1 MGYFRPVD
9 HRRML
14 RMIDTTISNDT
25 QVTLKAMAPSG
36 TLSIFFRHR
45 GTAVAAALLFG
56 AQLLLG
62 SCADNSAGGSMFS
75 LMSAQDEQKV
85 GDVEHPK
92 LVQEFGGE
100 IEDPALKRYV
110 DSVGNLLVK
119 TTEMSN
125 AKFTFSVLDDNIVN
139 AFALPGGYVHI
150 TRGLMALAN
159 NEAELAGV
167 MGHEIGHVTAHHS
180 AQLYTRSVLT
190 QILATGIGIATGVS
204 QLGEVASQGA
214 GVYLKS
220 YSRENEYEADSL
232 GVRYLTRAGYDPQAM
247 ADFLASLEAHSR
259 LEAELAGKSADSADQ
274 FDIMA
279 THPRTVDRVQKAIA
293 EAGEAGKP
301 KGPTDDGRDVYLR
314 QINGLIYGDSP
325 RQGYVR
331 GTRFAHP
338 IMKFEF
344 RVPDGFRLSN
354 QPTAVVAN
362 HPNGA
367 TIAFD
372 EIPKSGGISP
382 RSYLSR
388 INVALTGI
396 EDIDLNGL
404 QAATGAAQIRGS
416 NGVRDVRIVAVR
428 FSPDHLF
435 RFIFLTPPQ
444 FTASLADGL
453 KRTTYSFRGLSTAEA
468 AALKPLRIRV
478 VRTHPGDT
486 VTSMAARMAFTDHQ
500 EQRFR
505 VLNGL
510 APNDGLP
517 VAGLVKIV
525 VDTDVPK
532 EIF

>member
-1 MGYFRPVD
+1 
-9 HRRML
+9 
-14 RMIDTTISNDT
+14 
-25 QVTLKAMAPSG
+25 MALSG
-36 TLSIFFRHR
+36 TFPTRLRQR
-45 GTAVAAALLFG
+45 GLAATTALLLLG
-56 AQLLLG
+56 AQFLLG
-62 SCADNSAGGSMFS
+62 SCAENSASGGSMFS
-75 LMSAQDEQKV
+75 LMSASDEQKV
-85 GDVEHPK
+85 GDEEHPK

-100 IEDPALKRYV
+100 IEDQAVKRYV
-110 DSVGNLLVK
+110 DSVGNLLVR
-119 TTEMSN
+119 TTEMPNS
-125 AKFTFSVLDDNIVN
+125 KFTFTVLDDNIVN

-204 QLGEVASQGA
+204 QLGQVASQGA
-214 GVYLKS
+214 DVYLKS

-247 ADFLASLEAHSR
+247 ADFLGSLEAHSR

-325 RQGYVR
+325 RQGYAR

-354 QPTAVVAN
+354 QPTAVMASN
-362 HPNGA
+362 PNGA
-367 TIAFD
+367 VIAFE
-372 EIPKSGGISP
+372 EIPKSGGLSP
-382 RSYLSR
+382 RAYLSR
-388 INVALTGI
+388 INVSLTGI
-396 EDIDLNGL
+396 EDIDVNGL

-416 NGVRDVRIVAVR
+416 NGARDVRVVAIR

-435 RFIFLTPPQ
+435 RFIFLTPTQ
-444 FTASLADGL
+444 LTASLADGL
-453 KRTTYSFRGLSTAEA
+453 KRTTYSFRGLSAAEA

-478 VRTHPGDT
+478 VRVHPGDT
-486 VTSMAARMAFTDHQ
+486 VASMAARMAIPDHQ

-510 APNDGLP
+510 GPGEGLP
-517 VAGLVKIV
+517 PGGLIKIM

-532 EIF
+532 DIL

>member
-1 MGYFRPVD
+1 MAFLKTPLTFLFR
-9 HRRML
+9 
-14 RMIDTTISNDT
+14 
-25 QVTLKAMAPSG
+25 
-36 TLSIFFRHR
+36 R
-45 GTAVAAALLFG
+45 GTPIAATVLLLA
-56 AQLLLG
+56 AQLALG
-62 SCADNSAGGSMFS
+62 SCAENSATGGSMFS
-75 LMSAQDEQKV
+75 LMSSQDEQKV
-85 GDVEHPK
+85 GDEQHPK

-110 DSVGNLLVK
+110 DSIGNLLVK
-119 TTEMSN
+119 TTEMPNS
-125 AKFTFSVLDDNIVN
+125 KFTFTVLDDNIVN
-139 AFALPGGYVHI
+139 AFALPGGYIHI

-204 QLGEVASQGA
+204 QLGQVASQGA
-214 GVYLKS
+214 DVYLKS

-247 ADFLASLEAHSR
+247 ADFLGSLEAHSR

-301 KGPTDDGRDVYLR
+301 KGPTDDGREVYLR

-325 RQGYVR
+325 KQGYVR

-354 QPTAVVAN
+354 QPTAVMAN
-362 HPNGA
+362 NPNGA
-367 TIAFD
+367 VIAFD
-372 EIPKSGGISP
+372 EIPKSGGLSP
-382 RSYLSR
+382 RAYLSR
-388 INVALTGI
+388 INVSLDGI
-396 EDIDLNGL
+396 EDIDINGL
-404 QAATGAAQIRGS
+404 QAATGAAQVRGS
-416 NGVRDVRIVAVR
+416 NGVRDVRIVAIR
-428 FSPDHLF
+428 FSPGHLF

-444 FTASLADGL
+444 ITASLADSL
-453 KRTTYSFRGLSTAEA
+453 KRTTYSFRPLSAAEA

-478 VRTHPGDT
+478 VRVHPGDT
-486 VTSMAARMAFTDHQ
+486 VASVASRMAFPDHQ

-510 APNDGLP
+510 GPSDGLP
-517 VAGLVKIV
+517 PGGLVKII

-532 EIF
+532 EII